1 MKRRD
6 FFSSSAAA
14 ITGICIP
21 QSQPIVD
28 QPIIADRNGLEIK
41 VGQTVLI
48 HTKLDDPQE
57 AVVDRLF
64 PDSPTVNEP
73 GYWVDVRIGNRGSQ
87 GMPSYLLEVV
97 KYIPC
102 PATD

>member
-14 ITGICIP
+14 IAGICVP
-21 QSQPIVD
+21 KSQPIVG
-28 QPIIADRNGLEIK
+28 QPIIIDRNGLEIK

-57 AVVDRLF
+57 AIVGRLF

-73 GYWVDVRIGNRGSQ
+73 GYWVDVRIDNHGSQ
-87 GMPSYLLEVV
+87 GMPSYLLEV
-97 KYIPC
+97 INQH
-102 PATD
+102 A